1 MNPECPQQSSLKW
14 ENFNEFIAKKQKS
27 NNHREEKKIKNK
39 KMKEDMSIYINR
51 THPQSQMMLFIP
63 W

>member
-27 NNHREEKKIKNK
+27 NNHREEKKIKK
-39 KMKEDMSIYINR
+39 
-51 THPQSQMMLFIP
+51 
-63 W
+63 